1 MVKQV
6 AIFIDGAYLQNVLRN
21 DFGSARI
28 DFRLLSETLAGES
41 DILRTY
47 YYHCLPYR
55 DEPSTPDQDER
66 FARQRRFFDALN
78 LLPRYSV
85 RLGRLERRGD
95 IFVQK
100 RVDILLGVD
109 MALLA
114 AKRFIQEATLI
125 AGDSDFVP
133 AVSATRAEGVIT
145 RLVHGRSVH
154 DDLLREV
161 DERTRITPEL
171 INSILMPS
179 AP

>member
-55 DEPSTPDQDER
+55 DEPPTPEQDER

-125 AGDSDFVP
+125 AGDSDFIP
-133 AVSATRAEGVIT
+133 AVSATRSEGVIT

-154 DDLLREV
+154 GDLLREV
-161 DERTRITPEL
+161 DERTQITPEL
-171 INSILMPS
+171 INSVLMPS
-179 AP
+179 